1 MITVGWTVLEKGPG
15 YSLVLDDCR
24 CDVKNRESQAWA
36 LRLFMASPPGV
47 TSKTLRV
54 WTRLR
59 VCVYVCTSDEFCED
73 EEDSECRE
81 VKE

>member
-1 MITVGWTVLEKGPG
+1 
-15 YSLVLDDCR
+15 
-24 CDVKNRESQAWA
+24 
-36 LRLFMASPPGV
+36 MASPPGV

>member
-1 MITVGWTVLEKGPG
+1 
-15 YSLVLDDCR
+15 
-24 CDVKNRESQAWA
+24 
-36 LRLFMASPPGV
+36 MASPPGV

-81 VKE
+81 VKEWASRREREQSGLRVARKRAECIESREIQEPSVKRYL